1 MEDVIKQFLAV
12 SSGDGSGY
20 GYAVSSGDGSG
31 SGYGDGSGSGSGY
44 GSGDGSGS
52 GSGDGSGYGSGDGYY
67 SGDGYGYGYGDGSG
81 YGYDYGYSYGYGYD
95 YGYGDGSGDG
105 IKSYD
110 GHEVYIIDDMQ
121 TIIYSVHGNI
131 ARGATINIDLT
142 LADCYIAKCEDYF
155 AHGETA
161 KQAMADAQ
169 SKAYQNKPIEER
181 IGYVIENY
189 PDVDVP
195 IEHSALFSLHNF
207 LTGSCL
213 FGRREF
219 ANAHSLDPEHG
230 AMTMREFIHLTKDA
244 FGGDNIR
251 QLADA
256 YKIKL

>member
-20 GYAVSSGDGSG
+20 GYGYGAGDGA
-31 SGYGDGSGSGSGY
+31 GYGYDSGSGSGSGD
-44 GSGDGSGS
+44 GDDSGYDY
-52 GSGDGSGYGSGDGYY
+52 GSGDGSGYGSGDGY
-67 SGDGYGYGYGDGSG
+67 DYGDSSGYDSGSGSGYDSGSGSG
-81 YGYDYGYSYGYGYD
+81 YGY
-95 YGYGDGSGDG
+95 G
-105 IKSYD
+105 IKSYN

-181 IGYVIENY
+181 IGYVIEKY

-213 FGRREF
+213 FGRKEF
-219 ANAHSLDPEHG
+219 AKAHSLDPEHG

>member
-20 GYAVSSGDGSG
+20 GYGYGAGDGA
-31 SGYGDGSGSGSGY
+31 GYGYDSGSGSGSGDGDDSGYDY
-44 GSGDGSGS
+44 GSGDGYDYGSGDGYDY
-52 GSGDGSGYGSGDGYY
+52 GSGDGSGYGSGDGY
-67 SGDGYGYGYGDGSG
+67 DYGDSSGYDSGSGSG
-81 YGYDYGYSYGYGYD
+81 YGY
-95 YGYGDGSGDG
+95 G
-105 IKSYD
+105 IKSYN

-181 IGYVIENY
+181 IGYVIEKY

-213 FGRREF
+213 FGRKEF
-219 ANAHSLDPEHG
+219 AKAHSLDPEHG

>member
-12 SSGDGSGY
+12 SSGY
-20 GYAVSSGDGSG
+20 
-31 SGYGDGSGSGSGY
+31 
-44 GSGDGSGS
+44 
-52 GSGDGSGYGSGDGYY
+52 GSGDGSGYGYY
-67 SGDGYGYGYGDGSG
+67 SGYGYGSGSD
-81 YGYDYGYSYGYGYD
+81 YGYDSGY
-95 YGYGDGSGDG
+95 GDG

-131 ARGATINIDLT
+131 ARGATMNSDLT

-213 FGRREF
+213 FGRKEF
-219 ANAHSLDPEHG
+219 AKAHSLDPEHG

>member
-20 GYAVSSGDGSG
+20 GYGDGSG
-31 SGYGDGSGSGSGY
+31 DGYGNGDGSGY
-44 GSGDGSGS
+44 GSGD
-52 GSGDGSGYGSGDGYY
+52 GSGDGSGYGSGDG
-67 SGDGYGYGYGDGSG
+67 SGDGDG
-81 YGYDYGYSYGYGYD
+81 

-105 IKSYD
+105 DGYGYGDGDGIKSYN
-110 GHEVYIIDDMQ
+110 GHEVYIIDYMQ

-131 ARGATINIDLT
+131 ARGATINNDLT
-142 LADCYIAKCEDYF
+142 LADCYIAKCGDYF

-169 SKAYQNKPIEER
+169 SKAWKNKPIEER
-181 IGYVIENY
+181 IDYVVKRY

-195 IEHSALFSLHNF
+195 IKHSVLFSLHNF

-213 FGRREF
+213 FGRKEF
-219 ANAHSLDPEHG
+219 AKEHSLDPEHG
-230 AMTMREFIHLTKDA
+230 AMTMREFILLTKDA
-244 FGGDNIR
+244 YGRDNIR

>member
-12 SSGDGSGY
+12 SYSSGYSYGY
-20 GYAVSSGDGSG
+20 GYGS
-31 SGYGDGSGSGSGY
+31 GSGSGSGY
-44 GSGDGSGS
+44 GSGDGSGY
-52 GSGDGSGYGSGDGYY
+52 GYGY
-67 SGDGYGYGYGDGSG
+67 GDGYGYGYGYGSGSG
-81 YGYDYGYSYGYGYD
+81 YGD
-95 YGYGDGSGDG
+95 GDGDG
-105 IKSYD
+105 IKSYN
-110 GHEVYIIDDMQ
+110 GHEVYIIDNMQ

-131 ARGATINIDLT
+131 ARGVTINSDFT
-142 LADCYIAKCEDYF
+142 LADCYIAKCGDYF

-181 IGYVIENY
+181 IDYVIEKY

-195 IEHSALFSLHNF
+195 IEHSTLFSLHNF

-213 FGRREF
+213 FGRQKF
-219 ANAHSLDPEHG
+219 AKSHSLDPEHG

-244 FGGDNIR
+244 YGEDNIR

>member
-12 SSGDGSGY
+12 SSG
-20 GYAVSSGDGSG
+20 
-31 SGYGDGSGSGSGY
+31 YGDGSG
-44 GSGDGSGS
+44 
-52 GSGDGSGYGSGDGYY
+52 
-67 SGDGYGYGYGDGSG
+67 
-81 YGYDYGYSYGYGYD
+81 
-95 YGYGDGSGDG
+95 
-105 IKSYD
+105 IKSYN

-121 TIIYSVHGNI
+121 TIIYSVHCNI
-131 ARGATINIDLT
+131 ARGATINSDLT

-155 AHGETA
+155 AHGKTA

-181 IGYVIENY
+181 IDYVIEKY
-189 PDVDVP
+189 PDVDSP
-195 IEHSALFSLHNF
+195 IEHSTLFSLHNF

-213 FGRREF
+213 FGRQEF
-219 ANAHSLDPEHG
+219 AKAHSLDPEHG

-244 FGGDNIR
+244 YGKDNIR

>member
-12 SSGDGSGY
+12 SSGYGYGSGY
-20 GYAVSSGDGSG
+20 GSGSVSGSGDGSG
-31 SGYGDGSGSGSGY
+31 SGYGYGYGSGSVSGSGSGDGDGYGSGYGSGSGSGSGSGY
-44 GSGDGSGS
+44 
-52 GSGDGSGYGSGDGYY
+52 
-67 SGDGYGYGYGDGSG
+67 
-81 YGYDYGYSYGYGYD
+81 
-95 YGYGDGSGDG
+95 G

-169 SKAYQNKPIEER
+169 SKAYQDKPIEER
-181 IGYVIENY
+181 IDYVIENY

>member
-12 SSGDGSGY
+12 SSGYSDGF
-20 GYAVSSGDGSG
+20 GDGSG
-31 SGYGDGSGSGSGY
+31 FGFGY
-44 GSGDGSGS
+44 GSGS
-52 GSGDGSGYGSGDGYY
+52 GSGDG
-67 SGDGYGYGYGDGSG
+67 DGS
-81 YGYDYGYSYGYGYD
+81 
-95 YGYGDGSGDG
+95 G
-105 IKSYD
+105 IKSYN

-131 ARGATINIDLT
+131 ARGATINSDLS
-142 LADCYIAKCEDYF
+142 LADCYIAKCRDYF

-169 SKAYQNKPIEER
+169 SKAWQNKPIEDR
-181 IGYVIENY
+181 IDLVVSKY
-189 PDVDVP
+189 PDVDAP

-213 FGRREF
+213 FGRQEF
-219 ANAHSLDPEHG
+219 AKSHSLDPEHG
-230 AMTMREFIHLTKDA
+230 AMTMRKFINLTKDA
-244 FGGDNIR
+244 FGGNNIR

>member
-12 SSGDGSGY
+12 SSGDGSGD
-20 GYAVSSGDGSG
+20 GD
-31 SGYGDGSGSGSGY
+31 GY
-44 GSGDGSGS
+44 GS
-52 GSGDGSGYGSGDGYY
+52 
-67 SGDGYGYGYGDGSG
+67 GYGYGYGDGSG
-81 YGYDYGYSYGYGYD
+81 SGY
-95 YGYGDGSGDG
+95 G
-105 IKSYD
+105 IKSYN
-110 GHEVYIIDDMQ
+110 GYEVYIIDNMQ

-131 ARGATINIDLT
+131 ARGATINSDFT
-142 LADCYIAKCEDYF
+142 LADCYIAKYEDYF

-181 IGYVIENY
+181 IGYVIEKY

-213 FGRREF
+213 FGRQEF
-219 ANAHSLDPEHG
+219 AKAHSIDPEHG

-244 FGGDNIR
+244 FGGDNIC

>member
-1 MEDVIKQFLAV
+1 MEDVIKQSLAV
-12 SSGDGSGY
+12 S
-20 GYAVSSGDGSG
+20 
-31 SGYGDGSGSGSGY
+31 SGY

-52 GSGDGSGYGSGDGYY
+52 GSCDGSSYGYGDGYGDGDGDGSGYGDGDGDGDGY
-67 SGDGYGYGYGDGSG
+67 D
-81 YGYDYGYSYGYGYD
+81 
-95 YGYGDGSGDG
+95 SGDG
-105 IKSYD
+105 IKSYN

-131 ARGATINIDLT
+131 ARGVTINRDLT
-142 LADCYIAKCEDYF
+142 LADCYIAKYEDYF

-181 IGYVIENY
+181 IGYVVEKY

-213 FGRREF
+213 FGRKEF
-219 ANAHSLDPEHG
+219 AKAHSLDPEHG

>member
-20 GYAVSSGDGSG
+20 GYYSGDGS
-31 SGYGDGSGSGSGY
+31 
-44 GSGDGSGS
+44 
-52 GSGDGSGYGSGDGYY
+52 
-67 SGDGYGYGYGDGSG
+67 GYGYGDGSG
-81 YGYDYGYSYGYGYD
+81 YGYDYGYGYGYGYD

-181 IGYVIENY
+181 IGYVIEKY

-207 LTGSCL
+207 LTDSCL
-213 FGRREF
+213 FGRKEF
-219 ANAHSLDPEHG
+219 AKAHSLDPEHG